1 MNILSI
7 ESSCDET
14 GIALL
19 KDTSVVSSELIT
31 QINKHKKFGGV
42 VPELASRLHTESI
55 HFLIEKCLK
64 KAELC
69 FQDINLIGV
78 TKGPGLEGA
87 LLIGQTAA
95 KSLSTLLDCP
105 VIGVNHLHGHLYA
118 AFLDNPSLT
127 FPFMCLIVSGGHT
140 QLVVARNHYQF
151 ELIGQTRDDAA
162 GEAFDKIARY
172 MELGYPGGP
181 IVEKLALDGDPLS
194 HSFPQPMLHQGY
206 EFSFSGLKTAVIQT
220 IDRERKN
227 NTLNVENICASFQHA
242 VFSVLSK
249 KIKKACNDFGISNCV
264 ITGGVA
270 ANQALNHFLNKELT
284 PLGYNCFVPSKINC
298 TDNAAMIGL
307 AAYHRFKL
315 DENPVLSNYSA
326 ANLGSVNSGLSI

>member
-1 MNILSI
+1 MNILAI

-31 QINKHKKFGGV
+31 QISNHKKFGGV

-64 KAELC
+64 TSKIG
-69 FQDINLIGV
+69 FQDINLIAV

-118 AFLDNPSLT
+118 AFLDNPTLT
-127 FPFMCLIVSGGHT
+127 FPFICLIVSGGHT
-140 QLVVARNHYQF
+140 QLIVARNHYQF

-172 MELGYPGGP
+172 MDLGYPGGP
-181 IVEKLALDGDPLS
+181 IVEKLALDGNPLS
-194 HSFPQPMLHQGY
+194 HSFPQPMLRQGY

-227 NTLNVENICASFQHA
+227 NTLNIENICASFQYA

-249 KIKKACNDFGISNCV
+249 KLQKACHNFGISNCV

-270 ANQALNHFLNKELT
+270 ANQALKLFLTNDLEK
-284 PLGYNCFVPSKINC
+284 LGNNCFVPSKINC

-315 DENPVLSNYSA
+315 DKQPNLSNYTPEK
-326 ANLGSVNSGLSI
+326 LGSVNSGLSL